1 MKPFLLVVALLIAAG
16 AAAQGPAVA
25 PAPGPAPAQAP
36 SPSTARGD
44 LWQLLTPEQ
53 RDQLWRSLSAE
64 QRADV
69 WRGLQPEERKEM
81 RERLGPG
88 ELRGAGRPWAG
99 RRSFD
104 AGEGPPGKMMT
115 AEERQQM
122 RDQIREAHR
131 LRRERMDAER
141 AKRSP

>member
-1 MKPFLLVVALLIAAG
+1 MKSFVLVFALMIAAG

-25 PAPGPAPAQAP
+25 PAPGPAPSQAP
-36 SPSTARGD
+36 PSSTARSD

-64 QRADV
+64 QRSDV
-69 WRGLQPEERKEM
+69 WRGLQPQERREM
-81 RERLGPG
+81 RERLAPG

-99 RRSFD
+99 RHPFD

-131 LRRERMDAER
+131 LRRERMEAER
-141 AKRSP
+141 TKRSP